1 MATDPHRRPL
11 HRDHFTE
18 HSAGALQTEASLT
31 LATREHGDRR
41 SGFLTEWQ
49 REAQAELKL
58 RYSHQDASWEKHDIE
73 RDTESQRSRRA
84 SSSAEK
90 AMSHDFEPISS
101 VSGSGFL
108 ILKEAWAQVLLT
120 LFPSAGVWC

>member
-1 MATDPHRRPL
+1 M
-11 HRDHFTE
+11 E
-18 HSAGALQTEASLT
+18 HSAGALQTETSLT

-90 AMSHDFEPISS
+90 AMSRDFEPI
-101 VSGSGFL
+101 SGFL
-108 ILKEAWAQVLLT
+108 ILKDAWAQVLLT